1 MGPHVRILFGS
12 LVLVAA
18 CDSHGP
24 IVPTA
29 VTPRTP
35 AAPGAGSSGPS
46 GPTSNPV
53 IPSDTL
59 VEGTVDGSYPDCFTN
74 WDATGHC
81 RQYNFVA
88 AADGLV
94 VATLTWAGPS
104 RGVYDPDVFL
114 VAPDGAWEYADDAWP
129 EKHVRIRVRSGQT
142 YRVVV
147 MSYGATELSFG
158 LVVKVQS

>member
-1 MGPHVRILFGS
+1 MGPYVRIFFCS

-18 CDSHGP
+18 CDSRVP
-24 IVPTA
+24 TVPTA

-35 AAPGAGSSGPS
+35 AAPSSGSSGPS

-53 IPSDTL
+53 IAPDTL
-59 VEGTVDGSYPDCFTN
+59 VEGAVDGSYPNCFTN

-88 AADGLV
+88 DADGLV

-104 RGVYDPDVFL
+104 RGVYDPDIFL

-129 EKHVRIRVRSGQT
+129 EKHVRIRVRRGET

-147 MSYGATELSFG
+147 MSYGTTELSFD
-158 LVVKVQS
+158 LILRVQS